1 MRPEKKANDEFGNDE
16 FGNDECGN
24 GTESARANALART
37 EGDHP
42 STLKPGIVARGARR
56 VPGNE
61 VARSLRPRP
70 TARAHT
76 RARDTPAQ
84 RICPPIFRSRFE
96 NFLKIDSRDFKSF
109 LAPSDINPAA
119 RVT

>member
-1 MRPEKKANDEFGNDE
+1 MRPEKKANDEL
-16 FGNDECGN
+16 GNDECGN
-24 GTESARANALART
+24 GTEIARANALART

-76 RARDTPAQ
+76 RAGARDTPAQ